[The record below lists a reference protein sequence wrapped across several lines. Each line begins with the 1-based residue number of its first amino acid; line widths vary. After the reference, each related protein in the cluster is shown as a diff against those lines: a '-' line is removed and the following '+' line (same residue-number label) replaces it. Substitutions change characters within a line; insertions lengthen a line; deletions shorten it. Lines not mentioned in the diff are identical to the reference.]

1 MKLTF
6 DKLFLDKFLFYL
18 MLIQISSIF
27 PEKKTSN
34 EIIKNSI
41 KGCRGTRIGVL
52 ILKKLFLSSWRAN
65 LTIWGFGVYFRGV
78 WLALFQIGKHVSRFR
93 MLTRPNSNRNLVPQ
107 GSVLGPSIYILFIND
122 LPYKIVAENTIIF
135 IDNTSFVVKVGSV
148 SKLVILCR
156 SLVKNFQT
164 WCHANRLILNIEET
178 EIIKFELEQS
188 TL

>member
-1 MKLTF
+1 
-6 DKLFLDKFLFYL
+6 
-18 MLIQISSIF
+18 
-27 PEKKTSN
+27 
-34 EIIKNSI
+34 
-41 KGCRGTRIGVL
+41 
-52 ILKKLFLSSWRAN
+52 
-65 LTIWGFGVYFRGV
+65 
-78 WLALFQIGKHVSRFR
+78 
-93 MLTRPNSNRNLVPQ
+93 MLTRPNSNRNLVEVPQ